1 MATAA
6 PRDNAPKGPMPADT
20 FGKRYYR
27 ARKVTQVAA
36 AAFWLSLPL
45 SGLVHADIA
54 HVRLMIAGR
63 QWPPLSADM
72 LPLEALKRG
81 AAPHWDVIAPA
92 IAWTVLPVLLFV
104 VAFVLTAR
112 AYGRIH
118 CGFTCFYGFMAE
130 TGEAMWRWAR
140 KPTPGRAARIA
151 LFAAAVIALGPF
163 MAFTILSL
171 FVTPSGVVQ
180 GLSAA
185 NPVIAVPFAVL
196 TAIAVAMGAFVRLRF
211 CRYVCGVG
219 LIQSVAWM
227 TNQKA
232 LEMGFHPKP
241 AESGNQPFKGAYAH
255 GGMRDCTGCHG
266 CRDVCPIGFDPR
278 TPKRAMMACF
288 QCGECLKRCE
298 EELYPLGK
306 GPAIGF
312 HLYDPGYPLIA
323 QSGKNH
329 GVSLVAMAKSASEP
343 GA

>member
-1 MATAA
+1 MST
-6 PRDNAPKGPMPADT
+6 PVSTSKTSPSDT
-20 FGKRYYR
+20 FGKRYFR
-27 ARKVTQVAA
+27 TRKAVQIAS

-45 SGLVHADIA
+45 TGALHVDIA
-54 HVRLMIAGR
+54 HVRLLIAGR
-63 QWPPLSADM
+63 QWPPLSVDM
-72 LPLEALKRG
+72 LPTEALQRD
-81 AAPHWDVIAPA
+81 ASAHWEIIAPA
-92 IAWTVLPVLLFV
+92 LAWTVLPVIAFV
-104 VAFVLTAR
+104 IAFVLTAR

-130 TGEAMWRWAR
+130 TGEAFWRWAR

-151 LFAAAVIALGPF
+151 LFAAAVVAMGPF

-171 FVTPSGVVQ
+171 FMTTSGVTS
-180 GLSAA
+180 GLAA
-185 NPVIAVPFAVL
+185 LNPVVVVPFAVL
-196 TAIAVAMGAFVRLRF
+196 TAIAVATGAFVRLRF

-227 TNQKA
+227 TNAKG

-241 AESGNQPFKGAYAH
+241 VEAGNHPFKGEYAH

-278 TPKRAMMACF
+278 APKRSMMACF
-288 QCGECLKRCE
+288 QCGECLIRCE

-312 HLYDPGYPLIA
+312 HLYDPGYPLVA
-323 QSGKNH
+323 QKPKSH
-329 GVSLVAMAKSASEP
+329 APSIVAMAKANQD
-343 GA
+343 